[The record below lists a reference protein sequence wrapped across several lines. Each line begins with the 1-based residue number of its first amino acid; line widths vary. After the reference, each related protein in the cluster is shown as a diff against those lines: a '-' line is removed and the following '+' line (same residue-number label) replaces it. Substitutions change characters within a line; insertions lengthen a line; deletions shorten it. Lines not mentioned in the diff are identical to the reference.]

1 MERFVIPPPKRRC
14 LSAALPE
21 RQARPER
28 SRAGAQLVHSKTT
41 MGHGRCTTAEEVQ
54 KLIDQIQEVIDSK

>member
-1 MERFVIPPPKRRC
+1 MERFVIPPPNGAACPRLCRSAKLG
-14 LSAALPE
+14 LSDRVLW
-21 RQARPER
+21 
-28 SRAGAQLVHSKTT
+28 AQLVHSKTT